1 MPTTCQ
7 VKSNPTWLEQCRYNY
22 KGATMNNY
30 EENSLKE
37 MFSWQEKMKKEPSV
51 TNDFAKNIQN
61 KINNLLP
68 NKIQNVINTSI
79 ENMTKLVLTG
89 SEYTSNPPVTN
100 TSLEDREV
108 LVKKSIDFYRKAAT
122 VSGAGTGGSG
132 LLIGL
137 ADFPILL
144 SLKMK
149 FLYEL
154 ASIYGFDVRN
164 YKERLYI
171 LYVFQL
177 AFSSDKRRIEV
188 YNQVLDWD
196 NHVKNLPEDVEFFD
210 WKTFQQEYRDYIDL
224 AKMLQLV
231 PGIGLVVGAFANYK
245 LMNKLYDTALNAYRL
260 RIFKK

>member
-1 MPTTCQ
+1 
-7 VKSNPTWLEQCRYNY
+7 
-22 KGATMNNY
+22 MNNY

-37 MFSWQEKMKKEPSV
+37 MFLWQETMKKEPSFSS
-51 TNDFAKNIQN
+51 DFAKGIQN
-61 KINNLLP
+61 KMNNLLP
-68 NKIQNVINTSI
+68 DKIQDIINTSI

-89 SEYTSNPPVTN
+89 SEYTAKPPLTN
-100 TSLEDREV
+100 TSLEDREI
-108 LVKKSIDFYRKAAT
+108 LAKSSIDFYRKAAT
-122 VSGAGTGGSG
+122 VSGAGTGASG

-149 FLYEL
+149 FLYEI
-154 ASIYGFDVRN
+154 ASIYGFDVRD

-177 AFSSDKRRIEV
+177 AFSSDKRRIEI
-188 YNQVLDWD
+188 YTQISNWD
-196 NHVKNLPEDVEFFD
+196 NHVKNLPEDVNFFD

-231 PGIGLVVGAFANYK
+231 PGIGLVVGAYANYK
-245 LMNKLYDTALNAYRL
+245 LMNKLYDTAINAYRL

>member
-1 MPTTCQ
+1 
-7 VKSNPTWLEQCRYNY
+7 
-22 KGATMNNY
+22 MNNY

-37 MFSWQEKMKKEPSV
+37 MFLWQEKMKKEPSFSS
-51 TNDFAKNIQN
+51 DFAKDIQN
-61 KINNLLP
+61 KMNNLLP
-68 NKIQNVINTSI
+68 DKIQDIINTSI

-89 SEYTSNPPVTN
+89 SEYTAKPPLTN
-100 TSLEDREV
+100 TSLEDREI
-108 LVKKSIDFYRKAAT
+108 LAKSSIDFYRKAAT
-122 VSGAGTGGSG
+122 VSGAGTGASG

-149 FLYEL
+149 FLYEI
-154 ASIYGFDVRN
+154 ASIYGFDVRD

-177 AFSSDKRRIEV
+177 AFSSDKRRIEI
-188 YNQVLDWD
+188 YTQISNWD
-196 NHVKNLPEDVEFFD
+196 NHVKNLPEDVNFFD

-231 PGIGLVVGAFANYK
+231 PGIGLVVGAYANYK
-245 LMNKLYDTALNAYRL
+245 LMNKLYDTAINAYRL

>member
-1 MPTTCQ
+1 
-7 VKSNPTWLEQCRYNY
+7 
-22 KGATMNNY
+22 MNSY

-37 MFSWQEKMKKEPSV
+37 MFLWQEKMKKEPSFSS
-51 TNDFAKNIQN
+51 DFAKGIQN
-61 KINNLLP
+61 KMNNLLP
-68 NKIQNVINTSI
+68 DKIQDIINISI

-89 SEYTSNPPVTN
+89 SEYTAKPPLTN
-100 TSLEDREV
+100 TSLEDREI
-108 LVKKSIDFYRKAAT
+108 LAKSSIDFYRKAAT
-122 VSGAGTGGSG
+122 VSGAGTGGAG

-149 FLYEL
+149 FLYEI
-154 ASIYGFDVRN
+154 ASIYGFDVRD

-177 AFSSDKRRIEV
+177 AFSSDKRRIKI
-188 YNQVLDWD
+188 YTQISNWD
-196 NHVKNLPEDVEFFD
+196 NHVKNLPEDVSSFD

-231 PGIGLVVGAFANYK
+231 PGIGLVVGAYANYK